1 MYTHPDYPH
10 EPKVSHKIKPEIRK
24 CVEKYWQVHLS
35 PPWSSKYLRKI
46 ITKGINGQPVS
57 FTDFYGYLVGQQL
70 LKGVSYMLVFLKLVH
85 TESQVNHKTQ
95 PFWVKVV
102 HLCSTQCSNPSWACR
117 WHHPFGTNNYPL
129 FQHSTKNQLFIP
141 ALDFYFLLK

>member
-1 MYTHPDYPH
+1 MESSVKEKLKLEKATILKCSDFFFHSRYLATLYTHPDYPH

-70 LKGVSYMLVFLKLVH
+70 LKGVSLYV
-85 TESQVNHKTQ
+85 
-95 PFWVKVV
+95 
-102 HLCSTQCSNPSWACR
+102 
-117 WHHPFGTNNYPL
+117 
-129 FQHSTKNQLFIP
+129 
-141 ALDFYFLLK
+141 

>member
-1 MYTHPDYPH
+1 MLSNHTAKLCFCSLNNLFFIHLLFCQCIITSALFSKCWYQPFSFRYLATLYTHPDYPN

-46 ITKGINGQPVS
+46 ITKGMNGQPVS

-70 LKGVSYMLVFLKLVH
+70 LKGVSLQCLSKNW
-85 TESQVNHKTQ
+85 T
-95 PFWVKVV
+95 FW
-102 HLCSTQCSNPSWACR
+102 QFR
-117 WHHPFGTNNYPL
+117 
-129 FQHSTKNQLFIP
+129 
-141 ALDFYFLLK
+141 

>member
-1 MYTHPDYPH
+1 MLIFLKCWYQPPSFRYLATLYTHPDYPN

-46 ITKGINGQPVS
+46 ITKGMNGQPVS

-70 LKGVSYMLVFLKLVH
+70 LKGVSLCFHTIVFKTIHIIAIIFWKKGIKITILVKMR
-85 TESQVNHKTQ
+85 K
-95 PFWVKVV
+95 
-102 HLCSTQCSNPSWACR
+102 
-117 WHHPFGTNNYPL
+117 
-129 FQHSTKNQLFIP
+129 
-141 ALDFYFLLK
+141 DFSCGCFS